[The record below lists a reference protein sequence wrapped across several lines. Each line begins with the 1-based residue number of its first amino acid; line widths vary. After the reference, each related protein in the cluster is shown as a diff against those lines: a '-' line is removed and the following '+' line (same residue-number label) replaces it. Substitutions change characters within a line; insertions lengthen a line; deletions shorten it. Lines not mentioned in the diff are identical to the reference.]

1 MSQATSQ
8 PNIIIASNRNIRSI
22 HSADDCRQWQSF
34 PPSISAKS
42 SSSYLRAISEYD
54 RAMLRNDDPVA
65 FNEED
70 RHLQVRRF
78 LRLVCLRAS
87 CSLALVD
94 LEIHSKSVSHGG
106 TIYQ

>member
-70 RHLQVRRF
+70 RHP
-78 LRLVCLRAS
+78 AS
-87 CSLALVD
+87 TKIFETCVF
-94 LEIHSKSVSHGG
+94 ESKLLFGSC
-106 TIYQ
+106 